1 MAEVVRGN
9 LSAIFR
15 LKNRKKLTLIMLI
28 AVLLFAAGIFAYQ
41 KWVSAKNT
49 GAFMQVL
56 TVKRGDVTE
65 TVASS
70 GTVQAS
76 KRVSLS
82 LGTQADIT
90 AIHVQVG
97 DQVKAGQV
105 LAVLDDSSAQIQ
117 LKAAEANLSS
127 ALAKLA
133 EAKKPKTASEMRALE
148 ANVNQAKAVLD
159 SARNSYDTQ
168 KAQNDLEKA
177 KMNLQNAQNTYNS
190 QKALYDEGGI
200 SKSEYDQAKQNLDQ
214 AKIEYDNAV
223 LQANQSQG
231 QSKSSLE
238 QAQSAYES
246 AVSALQDAK
255 DGPDATAVQSAQ
267 ASVEQAEAQLQE
279 QKMALEK
286 LTVKAPMDGVIVAI
300 NGNLGE
306 PPSQPFIVMDNSN
319 SGNLEVLAQISESDI
334 GKVKVGQTATFTS
347 NSYPD
352 KEFNGK
358 VTLIYPEA
366 TIESG
371 VTTYKVLLSVDNKE
385 GLLKTGM
392 STNVSI
398 EVGTHK
404 NVLYVPPAALKS
416 QNGKDGVYLAA
427 ANEGTAGSRQG
438 NKGETGET
446 RQGTGRGGSTNL
458 PFRFQEVK
466 IGYFS
471 TDRVEITEGLRE
483 GDRVVLTMDT
493 SRSTSSSSGRQS
505 GPGGFP
511 GMGGMGVPGGGWGG
525 GGQRVISR

>member
-1 MAEVVRGN
+1 MAEVLKGN
-9 LSAIFR
+9 LSAIF
-15 LKNRKKLTLIMLI
+15 KVKKRKRLTLIILF
-28 AVLLFAAGIFAYQ
+28 AVLLCAAGVFVYQ

-49 GAFMQVL
+49 GTFMQIM

-76 KRVSLS
+76 QRVSLS
-82 LGTQADIT
+82 PGNSADIT

-105 LAVLDDSSAQIQ
+105 LAALDDSSAQIQ
-117 LKAAEANLSS
+117 MKAAQANLSS

-148 ANVNQAKAVLD
+148 ANVNQAKVVLD
-159 SARNSYDTQ
+159 SAKNSYDTQ
-168 KAQNDLEKA
+168 KARNDLEKA

-190 QKALYDEGGI
+190 QKNLYDEGGI
-200 SKSEYDQAKQNLDQ
+200 SKSEYDQAKQSLDQ
-214 AKIEYDNAV
+214 ARIEYDNAV
-223 LQANQSQG
+223 LQASQSQG

-238 QAQSAYES
+238 QAQSSYES
-246 AVSALQDAK
+246 AVSALQEAK
-255 DGPDATAVQSAQ
+255 NGPDATAVQSAQ

-319 SGNLEVLAQISESDI
+319 SGNLEVMAQISESDI
-334 GKVKVGQTATFTS
+334 GKVKVGQTAAFTS
-347 NSYPD
+347 SSYPD
-352 KEFNGK
+352 KEFSGK

-366 TIESG
+366 TTESG

-392 STNVSI
+392 STNVTI

-404 NVLYVPPAALKS
+404 NVLYVLPAALKT
-416 QNGKDGVYLAA
+416 QNGKDGVYLASA
-427 ANEGTAGSRQG
+427 AKEG
-438 NKGETGET
+438 TGET
-446 RQGTGRGGSTNL
+446 RQGTARGSSANL

-471 TDRVEITEGLRE
+471 ADRVEITEGLQE
-483 GDRVVLTMDT
+483 GDQVVLTMDT
-493 SRSTSSSSGRQS
+493 SRSTSSSSSRQN
-505 GPGGFP
+505 GAGGFP
-511 GMGGMGVPGGGWGG
+511 GMGGMGIPGGGWGG